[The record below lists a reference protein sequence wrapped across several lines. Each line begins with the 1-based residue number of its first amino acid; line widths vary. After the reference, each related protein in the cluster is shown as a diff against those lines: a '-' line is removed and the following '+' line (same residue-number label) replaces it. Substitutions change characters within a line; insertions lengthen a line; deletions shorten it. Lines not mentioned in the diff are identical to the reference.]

1 MVLLAK
7 KKMRLSV
14 PLTVLAVVATLLF
27 VNLGWWVHYYEPSDE
42 ALNVQ
47 SSGSSSRDNAPSA
60 ARASSS
66 PSHPARAPAAPVDNK
81 LPRRVE
87 VAAQTARQAAAAAKD
102 AALKRE
108 KYRVDSGR
116 QPVAAGNARPADEA
130 AKSAAAAASAMSVK
144 WDLHVGRSCQ
154 GYADNDP
161 TSRSLSDSK
170 AACAL
175 NQFCVAIECPTGRQ
189 TGCTL
194 REVGNLVP
202 YKPVDCYL
210 PHDDTDPNESKD
222 GKRKIALHPEYMDM
236 LRQ

>member
-1 MVLLAK
+1 
-7 KKMRLSV
+7 MRLSV
-14 PLTVLAVVATLLF
+14 PLTFLAVVATLLF

-47 SSGSSSRDNAPSA
+47 SSGKSSRDNAPSA
-60 ARASSS
+60 ARGS
-66 PSHPARAPAAPVDNK
+66 PSQSRVARAPAAPVDNK
-81 LPRRVE
+81 PPRRVE

-108 KYRVDSGR
+108 KYKVDSGR
-116 QPVAAGNARPADEA
+116 QPVAAGNARSA
-130 AKSAAAAASAMSVK
+130 AEVANSAAAAAASATSVK

-189 TGCTL
+189 IGCTL

-210 PHDDTDPNESKD
+210 PHDDSDPNESKD